1 MTENE
6 HARIA
11 REAKRAHANAL
22 GIDDAFVA
30 RMVDLFYARIRDDA
44 VLGPIFAAH
53 VVDWG
58 PHLDRMN
65 QFWRSVLF
73 NSGEFGGNPMAKH
86 VAIPELER
94 GQFEHWL
101 ALFDATLAE
110 IGSDDARAH
119 VHARARTIASSL
131 LNAVLVH
138 RDGGLGLSDRL

>member
-73 NSGEFGGNPMAKH
+73 NSGEFG
-86 VAIPELER
+86 
-94 GQFEHWL
+94 
-101 ALFDATLAE
+101 
-110 IGSDDARAH
+110 ARAGFQK
-119 VHARARTIASSL
+119 AW
-131 LNAVLVH
+131 
-138 RDGGLGLSDRL
+138 